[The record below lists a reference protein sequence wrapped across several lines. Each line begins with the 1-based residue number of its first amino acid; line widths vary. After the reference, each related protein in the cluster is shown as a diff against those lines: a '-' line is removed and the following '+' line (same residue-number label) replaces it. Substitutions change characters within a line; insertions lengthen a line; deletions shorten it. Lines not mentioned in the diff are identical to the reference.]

1 MDSVG
6 FSSREA
12 SWKGNK
18 WFRFI
23 LTCVIAVLG
32 GWVFQLIHMPIPWL
46 LGSMVFLVIGSRV
59 FSGISLYWPGQVRD
73 TGMIIIGYTLG
84 LSFTMSTLTQ
94 IGLQLPTMIL
104 FTALLLLCAG
114 AIGYF
119 ISKLAGI
126 PFPTV
131 LMGSIP
137 GGLSQ
142 MIALAEEVKGIDIT
156 VVTFL
161 QVSRLM
167 MIIFCVPL
175 LIFSPLFHIT
185 GHSAAAG
192 AVASVTS
199 GTNQYSELFPHI
211 WVFAA
216 ACVLCAFIAKKI
228 KFPTAF
234 LLGPMIATILLNLS
248 GYEGHSLPPIVLSL
262 SQLMIGGYIGLLLD
276 LKSLKHKTRIILLAL
291 LSGVLLIGVS
301 LGLSL
306 LLTRMHDISIVTAF
320 LGLSPGGMDQMALI
334 AKEVNGDLSI
344 VTCYQLFRTLFIF
357 FVVPPV
363 LKLAF
368 RSMLKEKK
376 VTNQP
381 ID

>member
-1 MDSVG
+1 MDG
-6 FSSREA
+6 TGEA
-12 SWKGNK
+12 RATLWKKSK
-18 WFRFI
+18 WGRFVM
-23 LTCVIAVLG
+23 TFAIAVLG
-32 GWVFQLIHMPIPWL
+32 GFVFQLIHMPIPWL
-46 LGSMVFLVIGSRV
+46 LGSMVFLVIGSRL
-59 FSGISLYWPGQVRD
+59 FKGITLYWPGQVRD

-84 LSFTMSTLTQ
+84 LSFTLSTLTQ
-94 IGLQLPTMIL
+94 IGLQLPTMVL

-114 AIGYF
+114 AIAF
-119 ISKLAGI
+119 LISKLSGI

-142 MIALAEEVKGIDIT
+142 MITLAEEVKGIDIT

-175 LIFSPLFHIT
+175 LIFSPLFHVS
-185 GHSAAAG
+185 GNHSAVA
-192 AVASVTS
+192 AVASGSTGFVTLS
-199 GTNQYSELFPHI
+199 PHI

-216 ACVLCAFIAKKI
+216 GCVLSAFVAKKI
-228 KFPTAF
+228 KLPTAF
-234 LLGPMIATILLNLS
+234 LLGPMIGTILLNLT
-248 GYEGHSLPPIVLSL
+248 GYEGHALPPFVLSL
-262 SQLMIGGYIGLLLD
+262 SQLLIGGYIGLLLD
-276 LKSLKHKTRIILLAL
+276 LESLKNKTKIILLAV

-301 LGLSL
+301 MGLSL
-306 LLTRMHDISIVTAF
+306 LLTRMHDITIVTAF

-344 VTCYQLFRTLFIF
+344 VTCYQLFRTFFIF
-357 FVVPPV
+357 FAVPPL

-368 RSMLKEKK
+368 RSMLKGKQ
-376 VTNQP
+376 VTN
-381 ID
+381 

>member
-1 MDSVG
+1 MDG
-6 FSSREA
+6 TGEA
-12 SWKGNK
+12 RAALWKKSK
-18 WFRFI
+18 WVRFVM
-23 LTCVIAVLG
+23 TFAIAVLG
-32 GWVFQLIHMPIPWL
+32 GFVFQLIHMPIPWL
-46 LGSMVFLVIGSRV
+46 LGSMVFLVIGSRL
-59 FSGISLYWPGQVRD
+59 FKGITLYWPGQVRD

-84 LSFTMSTLTQ
+84 LSFTLSTLTQ
-94 IGLQLPTMIL
+94 IGLQLPTMVL

-114 AIGYF
+114 AIAF
-119 ISKLAGI
+119 LISKLSGI

-142 MIALAEEVKGIDIT
+142 MITLAEEVKGIDIT

-175 LIFSPLFHIT
+175 LIFSPLFHVS
-185 GHSAAAG
+185 GNHSDVA
-192 AVASVTS
+192 AVANGSTGFATLS
-199 GTNQYSELFPHI
+199 PHI

-216 ACVLCAFIAKKI
+216 VCVLSAFIAKKI
-228 KFPTAF
+228 KLPTAF
-234 LLGPMIATILLNLS
+234 LLGPMLGTILLNLS
-248 GYEGHSLPPIVLSL
+248 GYEGHALPSIVLSL

-276 LKSLKHKTRIILLAL
+276 LESLKNKTKIILLAV

-301 LGLSL
+301 MGLSL
-306 LLTRMHDISIVTAF
+306 LLTRMHDITIVTAF

-344 VTCYQLFRTLFIF
+344 VTCYQLFRTFFIF
-357 FVVPPV
+357 FAVPPL

-368 RSMLKEKK
+368 RSMLKGKQ
-376 VTNQP
+376 VTN
-381 ID
+381 

>member
-1 MDSVG
+1 MDGTGHSA
-6 FSSREA
+6 RDA
-12 SWKGNK
+12 LWKENK
-18 WFRFI
+18 WARF
-23 LTCVIAVLG
+23 LMTCAIAVLG
-32 GWVFQLIHMPIPWL
+32 GFVFQLIHMPIPWL
-46 LGSMVFLVIGSRV
+46 LGSMVFLVIGSRL
-59 FSGISLYWPGQVRD
+59 FRGISFYWPGQVRD

-84 LSFTMSTLTQ
+84 LSFTLSTLTQ

-114 AIGYF
+114 AIAF
-119 ISKLAGI
+119 LISKLSGI

-142 MIALAEEVKGIDIT
+142 MITLAEEVKGIDIT

-175 LIFSPLFHIT
+175 LIFSPLFHVS
-185 GHSAAAG
+185 GSHNAVAAAASVSAGSAA
-192 AVASVTS
+192 
-199 GTNQYSELFPHI
+199 LFPHLL
-211 WVFAA
+211 VFAA
-216 ACVLCAFIAKKI
+216 VCVGSAFIAKKI
-228 KFPTAF
+228 KMPTAF
-234 LLGPMIATILLNLS
+234 LLGPMIGTILLNLT
-248 GYEGHSLPPIVLSL
+248 GYEGHALPPIVLSL

-276 LKSLKHKTRIILLAL
+276 LESLKNKTKIVLLAI

-301 LGLSL
+301 MGLSL
-306 LLTRMHDISIVTAF
+306 LLTRMHDITIVTAF

-357 FVVPPV
+357 FAVPPV

-368 RSMLKEKK
+368 RSLLKGKK
-376 VTNQP
+376 AT
-381 ID
+381 I

>member
-1 MDSVG
+1 MDSSDH
-6 FSSREA
+6 SSPKATVKE
-12 SWKGNK
+12 NK
-18 WFRFI
+18 WFRFA
-23 LTCVIAVLG
+23 LTCVIAAVG
-32 GWVFQLIHMPIPWL
+32 GFFFQLIHMPIPWL
-46 LGSMVFLVIGSRV
+46 LGSMAFLVIGSSV
-59 FSGISLYWPGQVRD
+59 FKGIALYWPGQVRN

-84 LSFTMSTLTQ
+84 LSFTLATLAQ
-94 IGLQLPTMIL
+94 IGQQLPSMVL

-114 AIGYF
+114 GIAF
-119 ISKLAGI
+119 LVSRLSGI

-142 MIALAEEVKGIDIT
+142 MITLAEEVKGIDIT

-175 LIFSPLFHIT
+175 LIFSPLFHVS
-185 GHSAAAG
+185 GSHAAG
-192 AVASVTS
+192 IAATT
-199 GTNQYSELFPHI
+199 GTAEYTALFPNL

-216 ACVLCAFIAKKI
+216 VCVLSAFVAKKI

-234 LLGPMIATILLNLS
+234 LLGPMIGTILLNLS
-248 GYEGHSLPPIVLSL
+248 GYTGHALPPFMLAL

-276 LKSLKHKTRIILLAL
+276 LTSLKHKLKIILLAL
-291 LSGVLLIGVS
+291 LSGVLLIGIS
-301 LGLSL
+301 MGLSL
-306 LLTRMHDISIVTAF
+306 LLTQMHDVSIVTAF

-344 VTCYQLFRTLFIF
+344 VTCYQLFRTMFIF
-357 FVVPPV
+357 FIVPPV
-363 LKLAF
+363 LKLIF
-368 RSMLKEKK
+368 RSVLKEKK
-376 VTNQP
+376 VAV
-381 ID
+381 